1 MSLYLPI
8 IVPGGLLPTKGSMA
22 VLPANAVRFAQA
34 DAEELA
40 YILADSDSQTLI
52 VENNKTLGK
61 LLPKIP
67 ELPLKLIVLLTD
79 EDPATGAISVQTL
92 NFKQLM
98 AIGAENTLKPI
109 TKGENDLATLIYTS
123 GTTGQPKGV
132 MLSHGNLLASGTQ
145 LKCYLST
152 GSRRSSFKYTTF
164 MAFLRAQL

>member
-1 MSLYLPI
+1 
-8 IVPGGLLPTKGSMA
+8 
-22 VLPANAVRFAQA
+22 VRSAQA

-52 VENNKTLGK
+52 VENKQTLGK
-61 LLPKIP
+61 LLAKIP

-132 MLSHGNLLASGTQ
+132 MLSHGNLLHQVRNLNAIFQPDPGDRVLSILPSWHSYERSCEYFSLAQGCTQ
-145 LKCYLST
+145 IYTSIRTFKNDLK
-152 GSRRSSFKYTTF
+152 
-164 MAFLRAQL
+164 